1 MHICIMDIIKDLPGY
16 WMRMQDLVTSGAFST
31 LIVSEDQFDLV
42 QVENLTQLQEEV
54 WERGAPDTVC
64 LKIAA
69 NKTEQEGK
77 FSRYHPSCITKCKTD
92 PSLFPYMGF
101 MNFPNEYNGATNRNT

>member
-1 MHICIMDIIKDLPGY
+1 MHICITDIIKDLPGY

-42 QVENLTQLQEEV
+42 QVENLTQLQEEE
-54 WERGAPDTVC
+54 WERGAPETVC

-69 NKTEQEGK
+69 N
-77 FSRYHPSCITKCKTD
+77 SHDITQV
-92 PSLFPYMGF
+92 
-101 MNFPNEYNGATNRNT
+101 A